1 MLLYETQCELNITYV
16 LISKYYGQLRISC
29 IPLFIVGEKLFFKTI
44 ILFSVHLLFIFL
56 KILVFTARN
65 SFLQQ
70 INYRIISGSRE
81 NWETEIKGINK
92 LKNSYRIY
100 EDLSQR
106 VLRFFYCCFLT
117 TVLWVFSNL
126 LVKYFSVDQKQSHE
140 AYRCQ

>member
-1 MLLYETQCELNITYV
+1 MFLYETLCELNIRYV
-16 LISKYYGQLRISC
+16 LISKYYGQLRISY

-44 ILFSVHLLFIFL
+44 ILYSVHLLFIFL

-117 TVLWVFSNL
+117 TVQWVFSNL

>member
-1 MLLYETQCELNITYV
+1 MFLYETLCELNIRYV

-44 ILFSVHLLFIFL
+44 ILYSVHLLFIFL

>member
-1 MLLYETQCELNITYV
+1 MFLYETLCELNIRYV

-29 IPLFIVGEKLFFKTI
+29 IPLFIVGEQLFFKTI
-44 ILFSVHLLFIFL
+44 ILYSVHLLFIFL
-56 KILVFTARN
+56 KILVFTARK